1 MNSCSLNVLILE
13 EKLLEFILMPRLS
26 SIVTLGK
33 LLMINQPLFYHQYN
47 VDDMSHGCID
57 KSGL

>member
-1 MNSCSLNVLILE
+1 MYDPFPERVH
-13 EKLLEFILMPRLS
+13 ILMPLFS

-33 LLMINQPLFYHQYN
+33 LLMINQPSFYQYN
-47 VDDMSHGCID
+47 VDDMSHGCIE